1 MSFGT
6 FQTVAKSVI
15 MVSLL
20 LPVYFIIIFHI
31 PPDPG
36 TSYSLLQC
44 LGRRE
49 VYFDFDYF
57 RPGGYSG
64 RYEICTHQEPN
75 SLANICCKLNRVISI
90 LIRSNLLE
98 IFLLGSVIFHIKSS
112 TLGAAGLITPRALR
126 QRHRYIGL
134 QLTIK

>member
-1 MSFGT
+1 M
-6 FQTVAKSVI
+6 VV

-20 LPVYFIIIFHI
+20 LPVYFHIIFQI

-36 TSYSLLQC
+36 NSYHIMQC

-49 VYFDFDYF
+49 VYYDFDYF

-64 RYEICTHQEPN
+64 QWETCTHQDPN
-75 SLANICCKLNRVISI
+75 SLASISCKVNRVISI

-98 IFLLGSVIFHIKSS
+98 IFLLGSVILHIKSS
-112 TLGAAGLITPRALR
+112 TFGAAGLITPKALR
-126 QRHRYIGL
+126 QRHRYIG
-134 QLTIK
+134 Q